1 MTDILPSCNSLV
13 TPLLTDLYQITMA
26 YGYWKSKR
34 SDEEAVFELF
44 FRKNP
49 FGGQFTVF
57 SGLDEVLKFLTHF
70 RFSPD
75 DLEYLKLVP
84 SLCHCEPEF
93 FNEYLAKIDCSQVTV
108 RSMKQGSIAFPRVPL
123 LIVSGPLGI
132 TQLIE
137 TTLLN
142 LVNFP
147 SLITTNASRMVSAAQ
162 ATMVNGKVPK
172 CVEFGLR
179 RAQGPDGGF
188 TASKYSFVGGF
199 DGTSNV
205 AAGKL
210 LNVPI
215 SGTHAHSFVQSYT
228 SLDEVKGL
236 TLKIKGT
243 NESVK
248 LLPRVLQYRTVFR
261 AEHTNDSELAAFI
274 SYGIAFPD
282 ALLCLIDTYDTIESG
297 LINFIMLA
305 LALDDFGYVAKGIR
319 LDSGDL
325 GALSLRCDTIFK
337 EYAMK
342 TDRNFF
348 NTLDIV
354 ASNDINEK
362 SMQVLNQK
370 GHAIT
375 MFGIGTNLVTCQAQP
390 ALGCVYKLVQ
400 LNGTPRIKLSNDL
413 VKVLIPSSKKA
424 YRLYGKH
431 GWPMRDL
438 LVEVDEDAPKI
449 GSDVMCRHPYKKEI
463 FEVMKPTRVEELHS
477 VAWDKNNGI
486 AIEFP
491 SLVASKKLAE
501 DEKKSFHPSITALKN
516 AKEYEVSVSEKLF
529 NELHRLWIAPENESV
544 SQLPKNGEVIVC
556 PPQQIIVCPQ
566 NKTSCKKIMKNTIKK
581 IRRFFPQRF
590 M

>member
-1 MTDILPSCNSLV
+1 MKQSISTTRLETMTNIPPPFNSLI

-26 YGYWKSKR
+26 YGYWKNKR
-34 SDEEAVFELF
+34 LDEEAVFELF

-49 FGGQFTVF
+49 FKGQFTVF
-57 SGLDEVLKFLTHF
+57 SGLDEVLKFIAHY
-70 RFSPD
+70 RFTTA
-75 DLEYLKLVP
+75 DLEYLKSTP
-84 SLCHCEPEF
+84 SLKHCEAAF
-93 FNEYLAKIDCSQVTV
+93 FDEYLANIDCSQVTV

-162 ATMVNGKVPK
+162 ATMVNGVVPK

-375 MFGIGTNLVTCQAQP
+375 TFGIGTNLVTCQAQP
-390 ALGCVYKLVQ
+390 ALGCVYKIVEF
-400 LNGTPRIKLSNDL
+400 NGTPRIKLSNDL
-413 VKVLIPSSKKA
+413 VKVLIPGSKRA
-424 YRLYGKH
+424 YRLYGGEG
-431 GWPMRDL
+431 GWPIKDL
-438 LVEVDEDAPKI
+438 LTSYDEKEPEV
-449 GSDVMCRHPYKKEI
+449 GSSVMCRDPYNKGI
-463 FEVMKPTRVEELHS
+463 FEEVKPTRVRKLHS
-477 VAWDKNNGI
+477 VAWDKENGA
-486 AIEFP
+486 AIELP
-491 SLVASKKLAE
+491 NVRESQKMVE
-501 DEKKSFHPSITALKN
+501 DERSSLDPSVTALTN
-516 AKEYEVSVSEKLF
+516 AKVHPVCVSEKLF
-529 NELHRLWIAPENESV
+529 QELHRMWNDHNNA
-544 SQLPKNGEVIVC
+544 
-556 PPQQIIVCPQ
+556 
-566 NKTSCKKIMKNTIKK
+566 
-581 IRRFFPQRF
+581 
-590 M
+590 

>member
-1 MTDILPSCNSLV
+1 MKQSISTTRLDTMTYIPPPCNSLV
-13 TPLLTDLYQITMA
+13 NSLLTDLYQITMA
-26 YGYWKSKR
+26 YGYWKGAR
-34 SDEEAVFELF
+34 CEEKAVFELF

-49 FGGQFTVF
+49 FKGQFTVF
-57 SGLDEVLKFLTHF
+57 SGLDEVLKFIAHY
-70 RFSPD
+70 RFTTA
-75 DLEYLKLVP
+75 DLEYLKSTP
-84 SLCHCEPEF
+84 SLKHCEAAF
-93 FNEYLAKIDCSQVTV
+93 FDEYLANIDCSQVTV

-162 ATMVNGKVPK
+162 ATMVNGVVPK

-305 LALDDFGYVAKGIR
+305 LALDDFGYVPKGIR

-375 MFGIGTNLVTCQAQP
+375 TFGIGTNLVTCQAQP
-390 ALGCVYKLVQ
+390 ALGCVYKIVEF
-400 LNGTPRIKLSNDL
+400 NGTPRIKLSNDL
-413 VKVLIPSSKKA
+413 VKVLIPGSKKA
-424 YRLYGKH
+424 YRLYGDE
-431 GWPMRDL
+431 GWPLVDL
-438 LVEVDEDAPKI
+438 LVEGDEDAPKAN
-449 GSDVMCRHPYKKEI
+449 SPVVCHDPYKKEQCL
-463 FEVMKPTRVEELHS
+463 VMKPTRVDELHS
-477 VAWDKNNGI
+477 VVWDKNNAV
-486 AIEFP
+486 AIEIP
-491 SLVASKKLAE
+491 SLIESKKAVAAE
-501 DEKKSFHPSITALKN
+501 
-516 AKEYEVSVSEKLF
+516 
-529 NELHRLWIAPENESV
+529 
-544 SQLPKNGEVIVC
+544 LPK
-556 PPQQIIVCPQ
+556 QL
-566 NKTSCKKIMKNTIKK
+566 K
-581 IRRFFPQRF
+581 
-590 M
+590 

>member
-491 SLVASKKLAE
+491 SLVASKKVCFLA
-501 DEKKSFHPSITALKN
+501 F
-516 AKEYEVSVSEKLF
+516 
-529 NELHRLWIAPENESV
+529 
-544 SQLPKNGEVIVC
+544 
-556 PPQQIIVCPQ
+556 
-566 NKTSCKKIMKNTIKK
+566 
-581 IRRFFPQRF
+581 
-590 M
+590 

>member
-1 MTDILPSCNSLV
+1 MKQSISTTRLETMTNIPPPFNSLI

-26 YGYWKSKR
+26 YGYWKNKR
-34 SDEEAVFELF
+34 LDEEAVFELF

-49 FGGQFTVF
+49 FKGQFTVF
-57 SGLDEVLKFLTHF
+57 SGLDEVLKFIAHY
-70 RFSPD
+70 RFTTA
-75 DLEYLKLVP
+75 DLEYLKSTP
-84 SLCHCEPEF
+84 SLKHCEAAF
-93 FNEYLAKIDCSQVTV
+93 FDEYLANIDCSQVTV

-162 ATMVNGKVPK
+162 ATMVNGVVPK

-248 LLPRVLQYRTVFR
+248 LLPRVLQYHTVFR

-342 TDRNFF
+342 TNRIFF
-348 NTLDIV
+348 NSLNIV

-362 SMQVLNQK
+362 SLQGLNQY

-375 MFGIGTNLVTCQAQP
+375 TFGIGTNLVTCQAQP
-390 ALGCVYKLVQ
+390 ALGCVYKIVEF
-400 LNGTPRIKLSNDL
+400 NGTPRIKLSNDL
-413 VKVLIPSSKKA
+413 VKVLIPGSKKA
-424 YRLYGKH
+424 YRLYGDE
-431 GWPMRDL
+431 GWPLVDL
-438 LVEVDEDAPKI
+438 LVEGDEDAPKAN
-449 GSDVMCRHPYKKEI
+449 SPVVCHDPYKKEQCL
-463 FEVMKPTRVEELHS
+463 VMKPTRVDELHS
-477 VAWDKNNGI
+477 VVWDKNNAV
-486 AIEFP
+486 AIEIP
-491 SLVASKKLAE
+491 SLIESKKAVAAE
-501 DEKKSFHPSITALKN
+501 
-516 AKEYEVSVSEKLF
+516 
-529 NELHRLWIAPENESV
+529 
-544 SQLPKNGEVIVC
+544 LPK
-556 PPQQIIVCPQ
+556 QL
-566 NKTSCKKIMKNTIKK
+566 K
-581 IRRFFPQRF
+581 
-590 M
+590 